1 MENETKPSL
10 LNDIKVIAALALV
23 ALIIFGIVSYIKQEN
38 IRSAKIWITSALKKY
53 STGTITDEDYDIE
66 IIKSKSTKTREIYKI
81 NMKNSSKLLLNG
93 TVYVGLI
100 KSSSGSVDE
109 TYVSTD
115 LNELYETIN
124 R

>member
-23 ALIIFGIVSYIKQEN
+23 ALIIFGIVSYIKQGN